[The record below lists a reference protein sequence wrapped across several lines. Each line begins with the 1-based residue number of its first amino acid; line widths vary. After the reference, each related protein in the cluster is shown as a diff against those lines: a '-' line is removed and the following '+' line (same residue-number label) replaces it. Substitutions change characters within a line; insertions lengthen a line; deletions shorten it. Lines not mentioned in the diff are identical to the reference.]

1 MTRNSRVNDAP
12 SVRQGGVP
20 AIARRVIRP
29 LAIAL
34 PLWIVGV
41 LYLGVL
47 LVSASAQAKASSGDG
62 SFPRSLLGI
71 PMLEGFRNGSHFGVH
86 LHWGIALVLV
96 LPAVLSVLPMT
107 VALMRGSG
115 RTR

>member
-1 MTRNSRVNDAP
+1 MTRNSSINDLP
-12 SVRQGGVP
+12 SVRQGGLP
-20 AIARRVIRP
+20 RIARGVIRP
-29 LAIAL
+29 LAIAV

-62 SFPRSLLGI
+62 SFPRALLGI

-86 LHWGIALVLV
+86 LHWGIALVVV
-96 LPAVLSVLPMT
+96 LPAVLSIIPMT
-107 VALMRGSG
+107 VALMRRSR